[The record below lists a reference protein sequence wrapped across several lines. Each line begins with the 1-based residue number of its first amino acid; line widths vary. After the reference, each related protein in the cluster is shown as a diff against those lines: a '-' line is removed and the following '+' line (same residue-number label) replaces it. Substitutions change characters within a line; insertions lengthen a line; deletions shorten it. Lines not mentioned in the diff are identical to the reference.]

1 MRISLY
7 GAPEFTK
14 ADVTVAPDGRVAF
27 LEAQDVV
34 ANGLT
39 IDEFRQALDKA
50 LSEFRRAPRTMVSP
64 VTFHSKR
71 YYVLGKVNQRG
82 VYSLEQSTTVL
93 EAIALAKGFEVG
105 LRERDS
111 FDLVDLQRSFLMRE
125 GKRVP
130 INFERMFL
138 DGDLSQNIT
147 LAPDDYLFFPPGR
160 LQEVHVLGDV
170 NYPGSVT
177 YTPKLGLIG
186 AISIRAG
193 FIEKAYKSK
202 VLVVRG
208 GLDNPQTF
216 VVNCNDIL
224 NGKTPDFQ
232 LEPKDIIYVYKRPW
246 YRAEEILDL
255 AITAFLQS
263 VVATYTGQEIIQPFS
278 P

>member
-1 MRISLY
+1 MR
-7 GAPEFTK
+7 A
-14 ADVTVAPDGRVAF
+14 
-27 LEAQDVV
+27 
-34 ANGLT
+34 
-39 IDEFRQALDKA
+39 
-50 LSEFRRAPRTMVSP
+50 
-64 VTFHSKR
+64 
-71 YYVLGKVNQRG
+71 
-82 VYSLEQSTTVL
+82 
-93 EAIALAKGFEVG
+93 
-105 LRERDS
+105 
-111 FDLVDLQRSFLMRE
+111 

-170 NYPGSVT
+170 TYPGSVT
-177 YTPKLGLIG
+177 YTPKLGVIG
-186 AISIRAG
+186 AITMRAG
-193 FIEKAYKSK
+193 FVEKAYKSK

-224 NGKTPDFQ
+224 NGKTPDFL
-232 LEPKDIIYVYKRPW
+232 LEPKDIVYVYKRPW
-246 YRAEEILDL
+246 YRAEELLDL

-263 VVATYTGQEIIQPFS
+263 VVATYTGQEIIQPFT